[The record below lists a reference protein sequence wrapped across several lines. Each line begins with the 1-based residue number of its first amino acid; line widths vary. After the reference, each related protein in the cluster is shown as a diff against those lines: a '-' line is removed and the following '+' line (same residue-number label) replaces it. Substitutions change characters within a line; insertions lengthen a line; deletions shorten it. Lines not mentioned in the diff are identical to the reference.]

1 MEASKKDRQG
11 NILRLTESAIM
22 IAFATVLSEIKV
34 LEMPMGGTI
43 TAFSMLPIII
53 IAYRYGTKWGLVTG
67 ATAGLLQML
76 LGMQNLKYG
85 ATFLAVVCIILF
97 DYLVAFGVQGF
108 GGIFRGK
115 LKYQAAELAAGAVV
129 VGALRFVCHFIT
141 GWTIWGVWAPE
152 GMPAW
157 LYSLS
162 YNATYMVPET
172 ILTAVGA
179 ALISLILDFQSRDI
193 TRQRAKDT
201 AVSAAPRNNAAFA
214 AKVTGILTICG
225 GVLYVISSVI
235 YAFFASFSDETVT
248 APEAVYL
255 IAIIGVTA
263 VIGIVLYALGEVVQI
278 LSDLRAEKRGK

>member
-1 MEASKKDRQG
+1 MEASKTKQG

-22 IAFATVLSEIKV
+22 IAFATVLSEIKL
-34 LEMPMGGTI
+34 LEMPMGGTV

-53 IAYRYGTKWGLVTG
+53 IAYRYGTKWGLLTG
-67 ATAGLLQML
+67 VTAGFLQML

-85 ATFLAVVCIILF
+85 ATFLSVVCIILF

-115 LKYQAAELAAGAVV
+115 LKYQAAELAAGSVV
-129 VGALRFVCHFIT
+129 VGILRFLCHFIT

-162 YNATYMVPET
+162 YNSTYMVPET
-172 ILTAVGA
+172 IITAVGA
-179 ALISLILDFQSRDI
+179 ALISLVLDFRSRDI
-193 TRQRAKDT
+193 TRQRSTDA
-201 AVSAAPRNNAAFA
+201 ASSATPRSNTAFA
-214 AKVTGILTICG
+214 AKLTGILSICG
-225 GVLYVISSVI
+225 GLLYVISSVV
-235 YAFFASFSDETVT
+235 YTFFASFTDETI
-248 APEAVYL
+248 AMPEGAHLLAV
-255 IAIIGVTA
+255 IGVTA

-278 LSDLRAEKRGK
+278 LSDLRAGKDNK